1 MTETMTPRVTDT
13 MIPRALAALLCYPTE
28 DLVDALPDLAP
39 ILPPTVAPLIAYL
52 GGTDLLDAQERYVG
66 LFDRTRSVSLHLF
79 EHVHGDGRERGP
91 AMVELNGLYADA
103 GLFPDTHELPDFLP
117 MLLEFASVSPEQG
130 QALLTNAAPV
140 IDLLHQRLDDRESP
154 YATAIAAV
162 LHWIGR
168 QPTRQDVPEDAPEDL
183 DKTWEEA
190 EVLFGPGSD
199 PTSECATTPNL
210 AARLRAARRSPN
222 PTPRRPVLRH
232 VAAAS
237 QG

>member
-1 MTETMTPRVTDT
+1 MTDLMT
-13 MIPRALAALLCYPTE
+13 PRALAALLCYPTE
-28 DLVDALPDLAP
+28 DLVNALPDLAT
-39 ILPPTVAPLIAYL
+39 ILPPTVAPLTAHL
-52 GGTDLLDAQERYVG
+52 RGTDLLDAQECYVG

-91 AMVELNGLYADA
+91 AMVELNGLYAAA

-117 MLLEFASVSPEQG
+117 MLLEFASVEPDQG
-130 QALLTNAAPV
+130 RALLTNAAPV

-168 QPTRQDVPEDAPEDL
+168 PPARLDLPEDAPDDL
-183 DKTWEEA
+183 DRTWEEA
-190 EVLFGPGSD
+190 EVLFGPGAD
-199 PTSECATTPNL
+199 PEAECGGTPNL